1 MTEDSDIGGEPHSAA
16 DRLAAEIRRLRRAA
30 DLSQRELARLCG
42 YTREYVSMAER
53 LGANIPSRE
62 LVQALDRALDAGGT
76 LITLRSHAVDE
87 QRARRARH
95 RASADLVRTGPN
107 VLDGVRR
114 AVLGPPGEPMAG
126 IDVAI
131 TRAHTHYQ
139 QADYD
144 DAARLLP
151 RIISGLT
158 ASPARAKAVAYL
170 AAAKLATK
178 VGDAGL
184 AWVAADRCAAFA
196 VESEVP
202 DLVGIARYQVAA
214 ALLAGGHD
222 ADAEQAAGETL
233 DDLPVGD
240 DVRGSLL
247 LLLAIMAARR
257 DDRPLATQRLRTA
270 SGHASADRNH
280 LWTAFGPANVAVHE
294 LGVHVAL
301 GDTRTAMRLGERI
314 DTTALPA
321 QLKGRRAQI
330 HLELAAAA
338 VGQHADHLAVLH
350 LLEAERVARQAVA
363 RNATTRRLVGEL
375 LARERA
381 TPGLRALAGR
391 AGVAA

>member
-1 MTEDSDIGGEPHSAA
+1 MTEDRDTGGEPLPAA
-16 DRLAAEIRRLRRAA
+16 DHLAVEIRRRRRAA

-42 YTREYVSMAER
+42 YTREYISMAER
-53 LGANIPSRE
+53 HGTNIPSRE
-62 LVQALDRALDAGGT
+62 LVRALDSALDAGGT
-76 LITLRSHAVDE
+76 LVTLRSHAADE

-95 RASADLVRTGPN
+95 HGFADTASADPN
-107 VLDGVRR
+107 LLDGVRR
-114 AVLGPPGEPMAG
+114 AVLGAPGEPLPD
-126 IDVAI
+126 IDIAI

-144 DAARLLP
+144 DAVRLLP

-158 ASPARAKAVAYL
+158 ASPARAKALAYL

-184 AWVAADRCAAFA
+184 AWVTADRCTAFA
-196 VESEVP
+196 VESGNPE
-202 DLVGIARYQVAA
+202 LIGIARYQVAA

-222 ADAEQAAGETL
+222 PDAEQAAGEAL

-247 LLLAIMAARR
+247 LLLAITAARGGQR
-257 DDRPLATQRLRTA
+257 SLATQRLRA
-270 SGHASADRNH
+270 AAERAREDRNH
-280 LWTAFGPANVAVHE
+280 LWTAFGPTNVAVHE
-294 LGVHVAL
+294 LGVHVAI
-301 GDTRTAMRLGERI
+301 GDTRTAMLLGERI
-314 DTTALPA
+314 GTNGLPA

-338 VGQHADHLAVLH
+338 TGQHADHLAVLH

-375 LARERA
+375 LARERN
-381 TPGLRALAGR
+381 TPGLRALAVR